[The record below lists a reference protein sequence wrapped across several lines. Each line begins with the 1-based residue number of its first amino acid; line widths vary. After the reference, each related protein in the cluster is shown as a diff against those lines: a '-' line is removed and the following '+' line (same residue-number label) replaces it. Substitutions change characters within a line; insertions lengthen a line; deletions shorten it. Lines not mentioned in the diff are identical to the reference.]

1 LDFSIHRAFSLGIPA
16 FLIVLG
22 AVTFE
27 ARRSIP
33 VIPVAKLFGDSS
45 YSLYLTHGIAL
56 SATMQGWR
64 WLGFEQSSLM
74 GYAIFAT
81 LLCVIVGVVTQ
92 RLVDDP
98 IQKLLRK
105 RKLEVISDIENKP
118 AISADKPILA
128 KA

>member
-1 LDFSIHRAFSLGIPA
+1 
-16 FLIVLG
+16 LIVLG

-27 ARRSIP
+27 ARRNIP
-33 VIPVAKLFGDSS
+33 VIPVEKLFGDSS
-45 YSLYLTHGIAL
+45 YSLYLTHGIVL

-81 LLCVIVGVVTQ
+81 LLCVIVGVVTH

-105 RKLEVISDIENKP
+105 RKLEVISDIENIP
-118 AISADKPILA
+118 AISEYKPSLA